1 MEFTKKQKE
10 TIKKELVSCL
20 ISDQNVNKIVIF
32 GSFAISINPKD
43 LDVAVFQDSNEGYIS
58 LSMRYRKQ
66 TRNIAKKIPIDIFPI
81 KTDAKNNSLLSEI
94 ADGEVV
100 YER

>member
-1 MEFTKKQKE
+1 MELTEKE

-20 ISDQNVNKIVIF
+20 SANQDVNKIVIF
-32 GSFAISINPKD
+32 GSFFTAENPKD
-43 LDVAVFQDSNEGYIS
+43 LDVAVFQSSTEGYIP
-58 LSMRYRKQ
+58 LAMRYRKQ
-66 TRNIAKKIPIDIFPI
+66 TRTIAKKIPIDIFPV
-81 KTDAKNNSLLSEI
+81 KADAKNNSLLSEI